1 MAERYSKATRPH
13 HPIPRSLAP
22 LCGTLLAFC
31 FSFPTAAATY
41 LTGQIEDGESQ
52 KIEMPRLPGTWVRNI
67 AWMAPEGEMV
77 EAGEVVLT
85 LDPGDLSSQEE
96 TLAIAQEEQRQN
108 AESSLAENAV
118 AIIDARIAMFR
129 AESALKIAEINAAI
143 PVEAITGLIWEQN
156 QLNLENARNAY
167 IRTKTALANVESQ
180 RDDLIPVNQLG
191 VEQADANY
199 ERIRKALD
207 QTELRA
213 NKAGLMIYG
222 ENPMTGE
229 KIYPGES
236 LPPSTVLAMIA
247 NQNSLVFRFWVH
259 EADIKNIQDGMPL
272 VVNADAIP
280 GKTIDARVT
289 WLSKQASTRDNWS
302 DGGYFEL
309 LAEPVETLPE
319 GFIAGMS
326 IMAILED

>member
-1 MAERYSKATRPH
+1 MANRYSKATRPH
-13 HPIPRSLAP
+13 HPLPRSLAL
-22 LCGTLLAFC
+22 LCSTLLAFC
-31 FSFPTAAATY
+31 FSFPMAAATY

-67 AWMAPEGEMV
+67 AWMAPEGQMV

-85 LDPGDLSSQEE
+85 LDPGDLRSQEE
-96 TLAIAQEEQRQN
+96 TLAIARDEHRQN
-108 AESSLAENAV
+108 AEAQLSENAV

-129 AESALKIAEINAAI
+129 AESALKIAEINAEI
-143 PVEAITGLIWEQN
+143 PVEAITGLIYEQN
-156 QLNLENARNAY
+156 QLNFENAKNAY
-167 IRTKTALANVESQ
+167 IRAKTALANVESQ
-180 RDDLIPVNQLG
+180 REDMIPVHQMG
-191 VEQADANY
+191 VEQGDANY
-199 ERIRKALD
+199 ARIREALD
-207 QTELRA
+207 RTEMRA

-247 NQNSLVFRFWVH
+247 NQSSLVFRFWVH
-259 EADIKNIQDGMPL
+259 EADIKNIQDEMPL
-272 VVNADAIP
+272 QVTADAIP
-280 GKTIDARVT
+280 GKTVAARVT
-289 WLSKQASTRDNWS
+289 WMSKQASTRDNWS
-302 DGGYFEL
+302 EGGYFEL
-309 LAEPVETLPE
+309 LAEPVDLLPE

>member
-1 MAERYSKATRPH
+1 MVKRLSTLAFLYRPLSRCQV
-13 HPIPRSLAP
+13 ILSS
-22 LCGTLLAFC
+22 TLLGWC
-31 FSFPTAAATY
+31 FSFPITAATY

-156 QLNLENARNAY
+156 QLNLENAKNAY

-180 RDDLIPVNQLG
+180 REDLIPVNQLG

-199 ERIRKALD
+199 ERIRKALE

-247 NQNSLVFRFWVH
+247 NQSSLVFRFWVH
-259 EADIKNIQDGMPL
+259 EADIKNIHDGMPM
-272 VVNADAIP
+272 VVSADAIP

-289 WLSKQASTRDNWS
+289 WLSKQASTRESWS

-326 IMAILED
+326 ILAILED